1 MHARISGAHLMRWT
15 DVPDHSAKRSV
26 AAWLADRQAQQI
38 ADPRVLVAIA
48 TVATAVPPDAGP
60 VVALHAAAIAS
71 ASQHV
76 GASRLERGGLLLG
89 EAFGGDGTDRR
100 IVLVEVRAAIPSR
113 EDDATALSLRMHAG
127 VWDTARAAM
136 RPGERVVGWY
146 HSHPGI
152 GAFYSATDRRTQ
164 AGFFREPWSLAWVID
179 PQRNEQAWFAG
190 PRSQVLPIEAIM
202 PIDVRIDGIPF
213 TQTQGRTP

>member
-1 MHARISGAHLMRWT
+1 MRWI
-15 DVPDHSAKRSV
+15 DVPVPAAKRSV
-26 AAWLADRQAQQI
+26 AAWLADRQAQQV
-38 ADPRVLVAIA
+38 ADPHALDAIA
-48 TVATAVPPDAGP
+48 TRAMAAPPDAGP
-60 VVALHAAAIAS
+60 VVALHAPAIAS

-89 EAFGGDGTDRR
+89 EPFGTDGGDPR

-113 EDDATALSLRMHAG
+113 EDDATALSLRMHDG
-127 VWDTARAAM
+127 VWDAARDAL
-136 RPGERVVGWY
+136 RPGEVVVGWY

-152 GAFYSATDRRTQ
+152 GAFFSATDRRTQ

-179 PQRNEQAWFAG
+179 PQRDEHAWFAG
-190 PRSQVLPIEAIM
+190 PRSQSVPIAAIM
-202 PIDVRIDGIPF
+202 PIDVRIDRIPF